1 MKYILMLSLVVVLSG
16 CLGGGRAR
24 VYVVQEDN
32 IPMQVIDET
41 TIKVRVIDSV
51 TQKEAEV
58 DKQLTGYYILSPQLY
73 GKLVKTAAKVVPE
86 K

>member
-16 CLGGGRAR
+16 CFGRAR

-41 TIKVRVIDSV
+41 TINVRVIDPV